1 MLLPQFGQYFL
12 STGAA
17 VNVGCDPIEYE
28 DLADSP
34 DLSSC
39 EIAPSTVTFTML
51 AYRPIVAIRT
61 LRKDSDEE
69 RGQKGRRIRR
79 YSRRVRNNP
88 SKSATSDQYCDYSS
102 DDRPDN
108 APEKYDDAPTER
120 KTPPD
125 HDACPNPRRS
135 PC

>member
-61 LRKDSDEE
+61 LRKIPTKNAARKAAGFDATAAGLETTPA
-69 RGQKGRRIRR
+69 
-79 YSRRVRNNP
+79 RVPPVINT
-88 SKSATSDQYCDYSS
+88 ATIQ
-102 DDRPDN
+102 
-108 APEKYDDAPTER
+108 
-120 KTPPD
+120 
-125 HDACPNPRRS
+125 RRS
-135 PC
+135 PRQCSREI